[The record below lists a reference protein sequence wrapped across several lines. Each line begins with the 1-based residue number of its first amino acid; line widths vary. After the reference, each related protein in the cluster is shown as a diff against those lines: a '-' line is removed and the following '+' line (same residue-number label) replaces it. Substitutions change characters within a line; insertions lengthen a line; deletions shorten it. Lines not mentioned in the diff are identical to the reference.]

1 MAKSKWNEIK
11 EKLETIELW
20 ASMGL
25 SNNQIAFN
33 LGISKDTFYRYKTLY
48 SDLSDCLKRGKSIAD
63 FKVENALYKKAT
75 GYTLKETIAA
85 KVKDIYYDDNGNK
98 CQRERLDTVE
108 VEKEVPPDIQAIKFW
123 LMNRMKGKWSD
134 NPSKTDIDKEILK
147 MKKEEIERMNKA
159 MEGEG
164 DV

>member
-1 MAKSKWNEIK
+1 MAKSKWDEIK
-11 EKLETIELW
+11 DKLETVELW

-25 SNNQIAFN
+25 SNAQIAFN
-33 LGISKDTFYRYKTLY
+33 LGISKDTFYRYKSQY

-75 GYTLKETIAA
+75 GYVIKETVAA

-98 CQRERLDTVE
+98 CQHERLDTVE
-108 VEKEVPPDIQAIKFW
+108 IEKEVQPDIQAIKFW

-134 NPSKTDIDKEILK
+134 NPSKADIDKELLK
-147 MKKEEIERMNKA
+147 MKKEEAERTKKL
-159 MEGEG
+159 MEGN
-164 DV
+164 DL

>member
-1 MAKSKWNEIK
+1 MAKSKWDEIK

-33 LGISKDTFYRYKTLY
+33 LGISKDTFYRYKNQH

-75 GYTLKETIAA
+75 GYTYKDVIAQ
-85 KVKDIYYDDNGNK
+85 KVKDIYYDENGHK
-98 CQRERLDTVE
+98 CQKERLDTVE

-123 LMNRMKGKWSD
+123 LVNRMKGKWSD
-134 NPSKTDIDKEILK
+134 NPSKADIDKELLK
-147 MKKEEIERMNKA
+147 MKKEEAERMKNA
-159 MEGEG
+159 MEGT
-164 DV
+164 DI

>member
-1 MAKSKWNEIK
+1 MAKSKWDEIK
-11 EKLETIELW
+11 DKLETIELW

-33 LGISKDTFYRYKTLY
+33 LGISKDTFYRYKSQH

-63 FKVENALYKKAT
+63 FKVENSLYKKAV
-75 GYTLKETIAA
+75 GYVITETVAA

-108 VEKEVPPDIQAIKFW
+108 VSKEVPPDIQAIKFW
-123 LMNRMKGKWSD
+123 LVNRMKGKWSD
-134 NPSKTDIDKEILK
+134 NPSKSDIDKELLK
-147 MKKEEIERMNKA
+147 MKKDESERMKKI
-159 MEGEG
+159 MEGTNI
-164 DV
+164 